1 MFGMGMPEFTIISII
16 FLVIFGAGKLPEV
29 GAGIGK
35 AIKNFKNATS
45 ENEDETPE
53 KIEI

>member
-1 MFGMGMPEFTIISII
+1 MFGIGMPEFIIITFV
-16 FLVIFGAGKLPEV
+16 FLIVFGAGKLPEV
-29 GAGIGK
+29 GAGMGK